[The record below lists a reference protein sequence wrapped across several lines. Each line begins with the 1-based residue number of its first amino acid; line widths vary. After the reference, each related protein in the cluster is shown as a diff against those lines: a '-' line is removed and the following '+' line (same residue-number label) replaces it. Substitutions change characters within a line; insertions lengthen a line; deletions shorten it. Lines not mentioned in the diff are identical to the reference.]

1 MACTQGKPWLERPLR
16 VVSSP
21 LPSGLL
27 RYSEREG
34 ASQKKLELHES
45 TPPDEVSCPLM
56 LVMRSPAAPNRAD
69 TAAMG
74 W

>member
-34 ASQKKLELHES
+34 ASQKNLS
-45 TPPDEVSCPLM
+45 YTNPPLQMRCPLM